1 MSTVAP
7 EHEKMGRVT
16 TAATIENLGDLFDVS
31 KGRLTDDQVRR
42 VTVEQALVDTGAST
56 LSLPSSLIKQ
66 LGLTKVSTRRIT
78 TATGQ
83 SHADRYSAVRLKIE
97 ERDATV
103 EVMEVPDG
111 VPVLIGQIPLEY
123 MDFVVDPANQR
134 LIGNPAHGGE
144 WIMEMY

>member
-78 TATGQ
+78 TAAGQ